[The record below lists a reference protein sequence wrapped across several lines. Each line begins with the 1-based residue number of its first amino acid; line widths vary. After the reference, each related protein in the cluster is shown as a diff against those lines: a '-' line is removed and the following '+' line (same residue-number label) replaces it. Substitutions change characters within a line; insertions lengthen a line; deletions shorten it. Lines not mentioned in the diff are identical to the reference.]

1 MNTEMEKIAYKA
13 LLEFVE
19 KYNEEATRIFNK
31 LKEADHEANAIILDY
46 GRYSVFERTEWY
58 CSNEK
63 YIIVRYY
70 DDCDNYEYVSSTLMI
85 PADIL
90 FDDAKIDKWIK
101 SKIDEA
107 LEKKEEKRKA
117 AEQRQ
122 EEKERQEYERLKE
135 KFGKYFIQMKK

>member
-1 MNTEMEKIAYKA
+1 MEKIDYKT

-19 KYNEEATRIFNK
+19 KYDEEATRIFNK
-31 LKEADHEANAIILDY
+31 LKEADLEVKAGVIQFGYNSD
-46 GRYSVFERTEWY
+46 FERIEWDESY
-58 CSNEK
+58 EDAMV
-63 YIIVRYY
+63 IRYY
-70 DDCDNYEYVSSTLMI
+70 DRGYDLYDSSTLLI

-101 SKIDEA
+101 SKVDEA

-135 KFGKYFIQMKK
+135 KFGKYFI

>member
-1 MNTEMEKIAYKA
+1 MEKIDYKT

-19 KYNEEATRIFNK
+19 KYDEEATRIFNK
-31 LKEADHEANAIILDY
+31 LKEADQEAKAIILDY

-70 DDCDNYEYVSSTLMI
+70 DDCDNYEYVSSTLLI

-90 FDDAKIDKWIK
+90 LDDAKIDKWVK

-135 KFGKYFIQMKK
+135 KFGKYFI

>member
-1 MNTEMEKIAYKA
+1 MEKIDYKT

-19 KYNEEATRIFNK
+19 KYDEEATRIFNK
-31 LKEADHEANAIILDY
+31 LKEADHEAKAIVLDY

-90 FDDAKIDKWIK
+90 FDDVKIDKWIK

-107 LEKKEEKRKA
+107 LEKKEEKRKVT
-117 AEQRQ
+117 EQRQ

-135 KFGKYFIQMKK
+135 KFGKYFI

>member
-1 MNTEMEKIAYKA
+1 MADVKRLTII
-13 LLEFVE
+13 EFVE
-19 KYNEEATRIFNK
+19 KYDEEATRIFNK
-31 LKEADHEANAIILDY
+31 LKEADQEANAIILDY
-46 GRYSVFERTEWY
+46 GRYSVFERIEWY

-135 KFGKYFIQMKK
+135 KFGKYFI

>member
-1 MNTEMEKIAYKA
+1 MEKIGYKT

-31 LKEADHEANAIILDY
+31 LKEANKEANAIILDY
-46 GRYSVFERTEWY
+46 GRYSIFERTEWH

-70 DDCDNYEYVSSTLMI
+70 DDCDNYEYVSSTLTI

-122 EEKERQEYERLKE
+122 KEKERQEYERLKE
-135 KFGKYFIQMKK
+135 KFGKYFI

>member
-1 MNTEMEKIAYKA
+1 MEKIDYKM

-19 KYNEEATRIFNK
+19 KYDEEATRIFNK
-31 LKEADHEANAIILDY
+31 LKEADQEANAIILDY

-90 FDDAKIDKWIK
+90 FDDVKIDKWIK

-107 LEKKEEKRKA
+107 LEKKEEKRKVT
-117 AEQRQ
+117 EQRQ

-135 KFGKYFIQMKK
+135 KFGKYFI

>member
-1 MNTEMEKIAYKA
+1 MEKIDYKT

-19 KYNEEATRIFNK
+19 KYDEEATRIFNK
-31 LKEADHEANAIILDY
+31 LKEDGQEANAIILDY

-63 YIIVRYY
+63 YISIRYY

-85 PADIL
+85 PVDIL
-90 FDDAKIDKWIK
+90 FDDAKIDEWIK
-101 SKIDEA
+101 SEVDKA
-107 LEKKEEKRKA
+107 LEKQEKKRKA

-135 KFGKYFIQMKK
+135 KFGKYFI